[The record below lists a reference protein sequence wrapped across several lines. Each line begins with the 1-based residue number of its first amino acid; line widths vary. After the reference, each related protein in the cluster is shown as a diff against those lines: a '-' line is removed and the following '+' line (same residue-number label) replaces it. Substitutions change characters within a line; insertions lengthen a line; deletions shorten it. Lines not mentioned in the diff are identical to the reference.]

1 MSDIIFIHNLNP
13 IAINIIGVNIY
24 WYSLAYILGFVFSL
38 FYTKNLIKK
47 GIINLNIN
55 IMDDFISWAIIGVII
70 GGRLGYVLFYNL
82 EFYSSN
88 LLDIIKIW
96 KGGMSFHGG
105 LVGLLLSVFLFS
117 KKKNIYTAELVNL
130 VALCSPIGIFL
141 GRVANFINGELVGK
155 PTNQNWGVLFESGDL
170 LRHPSQ
176 LYEAFCEGLMIFIIF
191 QIFIKFKLSNKV
203 NFYSIFLINYSI
215 VRFSIEFF
223 REPDQQLGLIFLN
236 LSMGQILCIPMF
248 LAGIIFIKYGKN

>member
-1 MSDIIFIHNLNP
+1 MRP
-13 IAINIIGVNIY
+13 Q
-24 WYSLAYILGFVFSL
+24 
-38 FYTKNLIKK
+38 
-47 GIINLNIN
+47 
-55 IMDDFISWAIIGVII
+55 
-70 GGRLGYVLFYNL
+70 
-82 EFYSSN
+82 
-88 LLDIIKIW
+88 
-96 KGGMSFHGG
+96 
-105 LVGLLLSVFLFS
+105 
-117 KKKNIYTAELVNL
+117 LVNL

-191 QIFIKFKLSNKV
+191 QILIKFKLSNKV

-236 LSMGQILCIPMF
+236 LSMGQVLSIPMF